1 VSLIYYKIYIILSL
15 FLTISKN
22 IFLFEV
28 VAKIWPPH
36 GSMKIKLNLLANSSI
51 CCITCLALSWVSLKV
66 FKYHKFQLH
75 LWRQEDCILNVIN
88 PKNICLRNEWVKGNI
103 VKLNHNL
110 LDVIAQY
117 GILHL

>member
-1 VSLIYYKIYIILSL
+1 MKNIYI
-15 FLTISKN
+15 
-22 IFLFEV
+22 FEV
-28 VAKIWPPH
+28 LAKMYRECPPH
-36 GSMKIKLNLLANSSI
+36 GSMRIKLNLLANSSI